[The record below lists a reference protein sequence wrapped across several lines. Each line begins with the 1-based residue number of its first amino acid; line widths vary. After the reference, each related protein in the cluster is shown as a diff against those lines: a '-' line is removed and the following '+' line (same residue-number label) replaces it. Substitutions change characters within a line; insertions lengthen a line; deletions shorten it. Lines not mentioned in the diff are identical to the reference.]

1 MTKTGY
7 SIYDESGQ
15 IILKWWDGWDR
26 KHVRKLIRFGQSYGD
41 SIVVTVG
48 RWTEEAGWHYRSFRP
63 RGGR

>member
-26 KHVRKLIRFGQSYGD
+26 KHVRKLIRFGQSYG
-41 SIVVTVG
+41 
-48 RWTEEAGWHYRSFRP
+48 WHYRSFRP